1 MKLKNYFL
9 LSAMIVLFS
18 LFSKAQTTAIP
29 ATIKKTFYYS
39 FENVMSES
47 QIERLKTDVY
57 ALKGVSEVKSEY
69 KAEKGKGQ
77 IMVVVIEKQVTK
89 ESDKTFDIRDL
100 KFAISNNQ
108 LTPLELTQEESI
120 LEQ

>member
-9 LSAMIVLFS
+9 LSVMIVMTSFS
-18 LFSKAQTTAIP
+18 LKSQTTTVP
-29 ATIKKTFYYS
+29 ATLKKTFYYS
-39 FENVMSES
+39 FENVLSET

-69 KAEKGKGQ
+69 KAEKAKGQ
-77 IMVVVIEKQVTK
+77 IIVVVIEKQVTK